1 MARAGRFRQG
11 LGAVLAVGLLA
22 ALVGAGPSSAQ
33 RLIDI
38 GLPNL
43 HTGLVATPAPIPA
56 PAEGRMPVSLRLVNS
71 VWTDDGSHPSAAT
84 EVRFELDKQLR
95 FEMGD
100 IPTCKPTSRIPRG
113 QSPCDE
119 GKVAS
124 GRIQLEVQFPEQQ
137 PMRVL
142 GDATAYKTG
151 PRSLTIFTFLPA
163 PVTAMLF
170 VPVTI
175 SRGASG
181 IYGLGATASIPKAA
195 GGYGSL
201 TYLGLRFRKGLF
213 SAACPKGRLQ
223 SRVTD
228 TFTDGTRLTGG
239 SLTTC

>member
-1 MARAGRFRQG
+1 MGAGRFRQG
-11 LGAVLAVGLLA
+11 LGVALAVCLLA
-22 ALVGAGPSSAQ
+22 ALVGAGSSSAE

-56 PAEGRMPVSLRLVNS
+56 PSEGRIPVSLRLANS
-71 VWTDDGSHPSAAT
+71 IWTDDGTHPPAAT
-84 EVRFELDKQLR
+84 EVRFALDKQLR
-95 FEMGD
+95 LDMAGVP
-100 IPTCKPTSRIPRG
+100 ICKPASRIPRD
-113 QSPCDE
+113 QTPCDE

-151 PRSLTIFTFLPA
+151 PRSMTVFAFLPA
-163 PVTAMLF
+163 PVTGMLL

-175 SRGASG
+175 SRGGSG
-181 IYGLGATASIPKAA
+181 IYGFEVTASIPKAA
-195 GGYGSL
+195 GGSGSL

-213 SAACPKGRLQ
+213 SAACPKWRLQ
-223 SRVTD
+223 ARVTD
-228 TFTDGTRLTGG
+228 TFADGTRLAGG
-239 SLTTC
+239 SITTC